1 MAAAG
6 MAAVAM
12 FQQFFGREP
21 MLKFAA
27 FGAAALQP
35 EIIGGLLDLGLGGF
49 VGGGGFHVAA
59 GLMA

>member
-1 MAAAG
+1 
-6 MAAVAM
+6 
-12 FQQFFGREP
+12 